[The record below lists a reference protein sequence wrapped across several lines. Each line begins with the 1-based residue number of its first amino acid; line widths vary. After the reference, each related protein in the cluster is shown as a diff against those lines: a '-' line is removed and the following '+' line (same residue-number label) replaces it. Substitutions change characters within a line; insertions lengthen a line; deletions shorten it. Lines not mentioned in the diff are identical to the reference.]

1 MTLVRSNSVLL
12 WLVALGFFMQTL
24 DATIVNTA
32 LPAMALALGESPLRM
47 QSVIVAYSLTMA
59 LVIPASGW
67 VADRFGTRRVY
78 LTAIALFVLGSLL
91 CAIASSLN
99 QLVLARVVQGC
110 GGALLLPVGRL
121 AVLRAFPREQFL
133 KAMSFVTLPG
143 LVGPLIGPTL
153 GGWMVEYASW
163 HWIFLVNV
171 PVGILGLLAT
181 LRHMRDAAPII
192 NRRFDGL
199 GYALLAFAMVAV
211 SLALE
216 GHSLLGVLGAAALLL
231 AGAAS
236 LLVYWWHARRRSEPL
251 FAPALFQVRSLR
263 IGLLGNLFSRLGG
276 SCIPFLIP
284 LVLQVCLGFSPM
296 EAGMMMLPTVLA
308 SMTVK
313 RVASVLIE
321 RWGYRRTLIANTVL
335 LAMMIASFALVAPD
349 QPQWLRILQLLVFG
363 ATNSMQFT
371 AMNTVTL
378 KDLEASHASSGTSL
392 LSMVQML
399 AMGLGVGIAG
409 AVLAG
414 FHGLW
419 GQARP
424 EAVLHAFQATFVC
437 MGVLTLC
444 SAAIFARLERGS

>member
-192 NRRFDGL
+192 SRRFDGV

-216 GHSLLGVLGAAALLL
+216 GHSLLGVLGAGALLL

-236 LLVYWWHARRRSEPL
+236 LLAYWWHARRRPEPL

-313 RVASVLIE
+313 RVASALIE
-321 RWGYRRTLIANTVL
+321 RWGYRRTLVANTVL
-335 LAMMIASFALVAPD
+335 LALMIASFALVAPD
-349 QPQWLRILQLLVFG
+349 QPQWLRIVQLLVFG

-399 AMGLGVGIAG
+399 AIGLGVGLAG

-414 FHGLW
+414 FHELW

-437 MGVLTLC
+437 MGALTLF
-444 SAAIFARLERGS
+444 SASIFARLDRGT

>member
-192 NRRFDGL
+192 NRRFDGV

-216 GHSLLGVLGAAALLL
+216 GHSLLGVLGAGALLL

-236 LLVYWWHARRRSEPL
+236 LLVYWWHARRRPEPL

-349 QPQWLRILQLLVFG
+349 QPQWLRIVQLLVFG

-378 KDLEASHASSGTSL
+378 KDLETSHASSGTSL